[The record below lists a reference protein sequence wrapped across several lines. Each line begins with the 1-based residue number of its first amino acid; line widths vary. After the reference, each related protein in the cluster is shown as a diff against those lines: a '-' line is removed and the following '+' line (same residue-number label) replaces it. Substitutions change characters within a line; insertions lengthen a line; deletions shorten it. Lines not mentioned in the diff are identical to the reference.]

1 MHGDSSDP
9 NSSRQRSAYGERF
22 RENPAILDLME
33 DLDRGLNPPARKGA
47 DASAAAEAPAML
59 MLGGGNPGRIPEV
72 EAALRS
78 EMERLMADGDRF
90 ERMIGIYDHP
100 QGSREFREACAEL
113 LHRECGWP
121 VDAEMIALTN
131 GSQSAFYQLFNL
143 FGGQDAGGRM
153 RRILLPMTPEYIGYA
168 DAGMDRD
175 LFEALPARIES
186 LEHGEA
192 GVAGA
197 PEFRYLPDFAAIEER
212 LLDDGAEHR
221 DSGRGP
227 IGALCLSR
235 PTNPSGNVVSDAD
248 LTRLSELA
256 QAAGV
261 PLILDCAYG
270 LPFPGLDYTNRS
282 TPFWNP
288 NTIVT
293 LSLSKAGMPGVRTGI
308 VVADRETAAALRRM
322 NAVMNLSGGGV
333 GPALARR
340 MIASGELTRLSREV
354 IRPYYAQK
362 ATAARSRLQAAL
374 ADLPCRLHASEGAF
388 FLWLWCRDA
397 PVDSQGLYE
406 RLRER
411 GVLVVPGQHY
421 FPGLPA
427 DADFGSGAERHR
439 RECLRISFALDEA
452 TVAAGLD
459 RIADLLHRIY
469 AAA

>member
-1 MHGDSSDP
+1 MHGDSSDSTNATGSP
-9 NSSRQRSAYGERF
+9 RRSAYGDRF

-33 DLDRGLNPPARKGA
+33 DLDRGLNRANG
-47 DASAAAEAPAML
+47 DTASAML

-78 EMERLMADGDRF
+78 EMERLLADGDRF

-100 QGSREFREACAEL
+100 QGSHEFREACAEL
-113 LHRECGWP
+113 LRRECGWP

-143 FGGQDAGGRM
+143 FGGRDAGGQT

-168 DAGMDRD
+168 DAGMDDD
-175 LFEALPARIES
+175 LFAALPARIEY
-186 LEHGEA
+186 LEARDTIQASGS
-192 GVAGA
+192 GA
-197 PEFRYLPDFAAIEER
+197 SSAREFRYLPDFAAIAGR
-212 LLDDGAEHR
+212 LAEQPGR
-221 DSGRGP
+221 DS

-235 PTNPSGNVVSDAD
+235 PTNPSGNVISNED
-248 LTRLSELA
+248 LARLSA
-256 QAAGV
+256 MARAAGV

-270 LPFPGLDYTNRS
+270 LPFPGLDFTNSS
-282 TPFWNP
+282 TPFWDS

-308 VVADRETAAALRRM
+308 VVADRETAVALRRM

-340 MIASGELTRLSREV
+340 LIASGELTRLSREV
-354 IRPYYAQK
+354 IRPHYARQ
-362 ATAARSRLQAAL
+362 ATAARSRLQMAL

-388 FLWLWCRDA
+388 FLWLWCPGA
-397 PVDSQGLYE
+397 PIDSQGLYE
-406 RLRER
+406 RLRAR

-427 DADFGSGAERHR
+427 DADFGPGAERHR
-439 RECLRISFALDEA
+439 QECLRISFALDEA

-459 RIADLLHRIY
+459 LIADELHRVY
-469 AAA
+469 AGA